1 MKASKVVSLVLG
13 LIVFAGVVAIQAQA
27 QTFNKRTTVT
37 FNQPVAVP
45 GQVLPAGTYTFTILD
60 SFGIRNI
67 VQIWNED
74 KTNLIATILAIPN
87 YRLEPTGET
96 VIEFSERPANQPQ
109 ALKAWFYPGHGHGI
123 EFVYPKREAIQIA
136 QASNE
141 VVPAEAVE
149 PTPSTLK
156 TVPLIAV
163 TPEQKEEPIAEAIQT
178 TPAAKTAEPV
188 AVAKELPRTA
198 SLTPLIALL
207 GALSLAIG
215 LGIRRFAPKT
225 L

>member
-109 ALKAWFYPGHGHGI
+109 ALKAWFYPGHGYGI

-141 VVPAEAVE
+141 VVPAETIE

>member
-27 QTFNKRTTVT
+27 QTFNKKTTVT

-207 GALSLAIG
+207 GALSLGIG

>member
-27 QTFNKRTTVT
+27 QTFNKKTTVT